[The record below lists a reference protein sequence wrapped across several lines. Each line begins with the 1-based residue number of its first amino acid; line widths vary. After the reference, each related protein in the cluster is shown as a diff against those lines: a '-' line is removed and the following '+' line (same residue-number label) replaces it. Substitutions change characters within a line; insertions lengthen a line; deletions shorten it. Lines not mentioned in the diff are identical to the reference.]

1 MPTLSVVVPPPIVAV
16 RDARQNPTMTTTTHD
31 TEAAAPATQLR
42 LIVGGREL
50 TSSPAERDW
59 VLDERTRM
67 VGRYGISQV
76 RATLRQHRPLEA
88 SDSLAC

>member
-1 MPTLSVVVPPPIVAV
+1 MPTLFVVVTPQSVAV
-16 RDARQNPTMTTTTHD
+16 RADRQNLTMTTTSHD
-31 TEAAAPATQLR
+31 TEVAAPATQLR

-76 RATLRQHRPLEA
+76 RATLRQHRPVEA